1 MKPITA
7 NTKTT
12 LLLNTAWQPITM
24 VTARAAFGHLLKKR
38 ISALDKNGNIFHS
51 LESWNELGDFYE
63 DQPALP
69 SVKRDYPIP
78 TIIVVNSKFFRKPKK
93 KKLTLFDLAKI
104 CEYKCQYCFEKTP
117 IKYLTIDHVHPKSR
131 GGSDDHD
138 NRVLAC
144 KKCNSEKSNI
154 FPWYDSEGKVPV
166 PPSIPEFMFSVD
178 KIREE
183 WTPFL
188 KF

>member
-38 ISALDKNGNIFHS
+38 ISALDKNGSIFHS
-51 LESWNELGDFYE
+51 LDSWNELGEFYE

-131 GGSDDHD
+131 GGSDEHD

-144 KKCNSEKSNI
+144 KNAILKNLTYFRGMILKVRSQFRHLFLNLCSVLIRLEKSGI
-154 FPWYDSEGKVPV
+154 HF
-166 PPSIPEFMFSVD
+166 
-178 KIREE
+178 
-183 WTPFL
+183 
-188 KF
+188 